1 MAIRAPFRRSS
12 ERLRADVLP
21 PEVQHRPASLAGR
34 SCSAS
39 TASPRGNRAKKPE
52 RVTWARSGGW
62 EEIGRESVGERVEGG
77 RAGLEREGFTSTGGA
92 RVHAGGAVGGGVGS
106 GERPLSG
113 GCNRAHLGRPAAA
126 LGRGGSPLLRV
137 PARKNKGM

>member
-1 MAIRAPFRRSS
+1 MQLQSQRIRN
-12 ERLRADVLP
+12 LI
-21 PEVQHRPASLAGR
+21 Q
-34 SCSAS
+34 
-39 TASPRGNRAKKPE
+39 TQIK
-52 RVTWARSGGW
+52 
-62 EEIGRESVGERVEGG
+62 
-77 RAGLEREGFTSTGGA
+77 
-92 RVHAGGAVGGGVGS
+92 RVHAGGAAGGGVGS